1 MSEEIKFGDNYEDLS
16 RESGVNAGFQ
26 FEFRCE
32 CCNDAWRTPFVPYRR
47 GQASGW
53 LGKASELLG
62 GFLGGVG
69 NMVDGMAESGFGTAR
84 DSAFR
89 DAIKMACHHF
99 HRCGKCSQYVCDR
112 CWNVSRGLCLQCAPD
127 VDAEVGAAKARAE
140 ADAAVEAAEIEGRAR
155 GRKIDVKTDKQLV
168 CPSCGEKAGGGK
180 FCAACGAKIGKKT
193 FCPECGNAVSGDDAF
208 CRECGCRLNK

>member
-62 GFLGGVG
+62 GLLGGVG
-69 NMVDGMAESGFGTAR
+69 DMVDGMAESGFGTAR

-99 HRCGKCSQYVCDR
+99 YPCGKCSQYVCAR
-112 CWNVSRGLCLQCAPD
+112 WNVSRGLCLQCAPD
-127 VDAEVGAAKARAE
+127 VDAEVGAAKARGE
-140 ADAAVEAAEIEGRAR
+140 VDAAVEAAEIEGRAR

-168 CPSCGEKAGGGK
+168 CPSCGEKTGGGK
-180 FCAACGAKIGKKT
+180 FCAACGAKIVKKT

-208 CRECGCRLNK
+208 CRECGCRLKK